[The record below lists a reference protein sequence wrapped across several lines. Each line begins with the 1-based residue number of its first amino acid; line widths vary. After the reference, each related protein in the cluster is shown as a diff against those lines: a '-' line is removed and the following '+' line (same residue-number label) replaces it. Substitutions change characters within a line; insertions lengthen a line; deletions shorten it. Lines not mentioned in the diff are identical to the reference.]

1 MAKKASVRNR
11 TNKNTETASAR
22 ADRKRARDNGRG
34 RNQAYSSGARS
45 VSPGND
51 NAYRMIE
58 AWRENQSNRNG
69 STGQFKK
76 KGTGGNVATLTSST
90 RGRLSEDGRTAGGK
104 TWTMTA
110 KDENGNTIAQSGRN
124 KTATRRQRYYDV
136 RVGLGL
142 AGG

>member
-11 TNKNTETASAR
+11 TNKNTETPSAR
-22 ADRKRARDNGRG
+22 AKRKDARDNGRG
-34 RNQAYSSGARS
+34 KNSAYSAGARS

-58 AWRENQSNRNG
+58 AWRENQSNRGSNG
-69 STGQFKK
+69 KFKK
-76 KGTGGNVATLTSST
+76 KGTGGNVATLTSSAT
-90 RGRLSEDGRTAGGK
+90 GRLSEDGRTAGGK

-124 KTATRRQRYYDV
+124 HTATRRQRYYDV